1 MSRKSAKQSV
11 QASNRLK
18 GSSSGDSLNSRDG
31 GSSSDD
37 QESVDNRSYTTAIV
51 KEEGYSDDDG
61 SQRNNSRGDSKDQSQ
76 SVRAKNREHAKNT
89 RMRKKNYIE
98 TLKENIKNISTTRD
112 TRDRERKTALTRL
125 ADQVELSHQ
134 QSSPQQHFLTS
145 SSQPFHLFAFR
156 ADPDAEEEHLGVLQL
171 PGEHRDLGRGVEQRP
186 RERLHLRHARHTL
199 PQLPA
204 LPGTSC
210 ILCVVCRGHYCLY
223 VHIL

>member
-1 MSRKSAKQSV
+1 MSRKSAKQSA

-125 ADQVELSHQ
+125 ADQVELSHH
-134 QSSPQQHFLTS
+134 QSSAQQHFLTPS
-145 SSQPFHLFAFR
+145 PNLSTFSPSAQTLTRKKNISAFFNYR
-156 ADPDAEEEHLGVLQL
+156 ASIETSAEVWNSVLESDFTCVMPVTPYRSFPPYQV
-171 PGEHRDLGRGVEQRP
+171 P
-186 RERLHLRHARHTL
+186 
-199 PQLPA
+199 PA
-204 LPGTSC
+204 S
-210 ILCVVCRGHYCLY
+210 VV
-223 VHIL
+223 